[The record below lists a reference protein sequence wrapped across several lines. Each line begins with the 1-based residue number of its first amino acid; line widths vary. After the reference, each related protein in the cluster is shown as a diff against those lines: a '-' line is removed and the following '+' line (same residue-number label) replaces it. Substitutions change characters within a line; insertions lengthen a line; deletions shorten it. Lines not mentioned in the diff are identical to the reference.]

1 MLDSFAT
8 LLSTLGVAA
17 GLGAAAGL
25 RVFVP
30 LFVASLACALGVIT
44 PGHGMEWIGSW
55 WAVSAFGVLSLVEVV
70 AFHVPWVDHALD
82 ALATPLA
89 VISGTLVAAVP
100 LLHALGASDANVS
113 VGAIAGGLAHT
124 GTATQQ
130 LLPWAA
136 AVLGGGVPAAGVQ
149 LTSVATRASSTAS
162 TLGVANPI
170 VATLESIGAAVV
182 SALSVLVPL
191 LIGAIALALFAAA
204 TVIVLYWARRRR
216 SARARLAGVP

>member
-8 LLSTLGVAA
+8 VLSTLGVAA

-100 LLHALGASDANVS
+100 LLHALGEQPRVY
-113 VGAIAGGLAHT
+113 GLAADTDGIDGTQDNAGAMFDPLSLSRAGAKGLRSKDHLLAHDAWGFFDASGDLVYTGPT
-124 GTATQQ
+124 GTNVNDFR
-130 LLPWAA
+130 
-136 AVLGGGVPAAGVQ
+136 AVLV
-149 LTSVATRASSTAS
+149 TA
-162 TLGVANPI
+162 
-170 VATLESIGAAVV
+170 
-182 SALSVLVPL
+182 
-191 LIGAIALALFAAA
+191 
-204 TVIVLYWARRRR
+204 
-216 SARARLAGVP
+216 